1 MSSNKTDETFKTI
14 TYLPISDSCK
24 GSILISIP
32 ANKNKNKTQYSE
44 FPTSEISTVTR
55 QKAVPNKSER
65 GHVCES

>member
-32 ANKNKNKTQYSE
+32 ANKNKTQYSE
-44 FPTSEISTVTR
+44 FPTSEISTVAR